1 MSLGRSKPAVSPL
14 VIVFV
19 TVFIDLLGFG
29 IIIPL
34 LPFYAETF
42 GATALTVGLLSAS
55 FSLMQFLFAPI
66 WGRLSDRVGRRP
78 IILLGLFGSFLSY
91 LIFGLAESLSVLF
104 IARISAGIAGANI
117 PTAQAFIADTTTPEN
132 RAKGMGL
139 VGAAFGLGFIFG
151 PAVGG
156 FLSQWGYAAPA
167 FFASALSLANFI
179 AALFLLPESR
189 TAEAR
194 RAHLSTA
201 PKGRV
206 EALRRALARPH
217 LPTLLLVY
225 FIVIVA
231 FSGFEATFALFSERR
246 FGFTAATIGYMFAFV
261 GLVLAV
267 VQGTLVGRAVR
278 RLSERRVVPIAI
290 LLLAA
295 GLGFIAL
302 SRTVVFL
309 TAASGLIAVGMGFNN
324 PSLVSLISRL
334 SSQDEQ
340 GGILGVSQSLASLAR
355 VLGPAW
361 GGFVFDQ
368 FGIGIPFVVASAL
381 MFLAFILSVHG
392 LRHVQLGHPVAVRG
406 VADAAG

>member
-1 MSLGRSKPAVSPL
+1 

-55 FSLMQFLFAPI
+55 FSLMQFVFAPI
-66 WGRLSDRVGRRP
+66 WGRLSDTVGRRP
-78 IILLGLFGSFLSY
+78 IILLVLFGSFLSY
-91 LIFGLAESLSVLF
+91 LIFGLAQSLSVLF
-104 IARISAGIAGANI
+104 IARIAAGIAGANI
-117 PTAQAFIADTTTPEN
+117 PTAQAFVADTTTPEN

-167 FFASALSLANFI
+167 FFASALALANFC

-189 TAEAR
+189 TPEAR
-194 RAHLSTA
+194 RAELTTV
-201 PKGRV
+201 PQGRI

-225 FIVIVA
+225 FIVVAA

-261 GLVLAV
+261 GLVLAI
-267 VQGTLVGRAVR
+267 VQGTLVGRAAR
-278 RLSERRVVPIAI
+278 RLTERRVVPMAI

-302 SRTVVFL
+302 SRTVFFL

-340 GGILGVSQSLASLAR
+340 GGVLGVSQSLASLAR
-355 VLGPAW
+355 VFGPAW
-361 GGFVFDQ
+361 GGFVFDR
-368 FGIGIPFVVASAL
+368 FGISIPFLVASGL
-381 MFLAFILSVHG
+381 MFLAFVLSVLG
-392 LRHVQLGHPVAVRG
+392 LRHVHLSRPVPVHS
-406 VADAAG
+406 VADVAG

>member
-1 MSLGRSKPAVSPL
+1 
-14 VIVFV
+14 
-19 TVFIDLLGFG
+19 
-29 IIIPL
+29 
-34 LPFYAETF
+34 
-42 GATALTVGLLSAS
+42 LTVGLLSAS
-55 FSLMQFLFAPI
+55 FSLMQFVFAPI
-66 WGRLSDRVGRRP
+66 WGRLSDTVGRRP

-91 LIFGLAESLSVLF
+91 LIFGLAQSLSVLF
-104 IARISAGIAGANI
+104 IARIAAGIAGANI
-117 PTAQAFIADTTTPEN
+117 PTAQAFVADTTTPEN

-167 FFASALSLANFI
+167 FFASALALANFC

-189 TAEAR
+189 TPEAR
-194 RAHLSTA
+194 RAELTTV
-201 PKGRV
+201 PQGRI

-225 FIVIVA
+225 FIVVVA

-261 GLVLAV
+261 GLVLAI
-267 VQGTLVGRAVR
+267 VQGTLVGRAAR
-278 RLSERRVVPIAI
+278 RLTERRVVPMAI

-302 SRTVVFL
+302 SRTVFFL

-340 GGILGVSQSLASLAR
+340 GGVLGVSQSLASLAR
-355 VLGPAW
+355 VFGPAW
-361 GGFVFDQ
+361 GGFVFDR
-368 FGIGIPFVVASAL
+368 FGISIPFLVASGL
-381 MFLAFILSVHG
+381 MFLAFVLSVLG
-392 LRHVQLGHPVAVRG
+392 LRHVHLSRPVPVHS
-406 VADAAG
+406 VADVAG